1 MKAAISPYSMAVA
14 ADALL
19 AVAVPARAIKVA
31 ASAMRRVFI
40 IVISFRIR
48 SRTGE
53 IRMGGPSDDFVRD
66 QRSVKK
72 RRLPLDADAPIPFQ
86 RRRVLRSSCTLLPLA

>member
-19 AVAVPARAIKVA
+19 AVAAPASVIKVA
-31 ASAMRRVFI
+31 ASAMRMLFN
-40 IVISFRIR
+40 IVISCPIR

-53 IRMGGPSDDFVRD
+53 IRMGRPSEDFYS
-66 QRSVKK
+66 RSKIGEEASVT
-72 RRLPLDADAPIPFQ
+72 PSPAPIPVQ
-86 RRRVLRSSCTLLPLA
+86 RRRVLRALRTLLPLG